1 MRQNCIL
8 IVEDEPNVA
17 FFLKEGLEVL
27 GQEYQVL
34 VADSAEAAL
43 GLLEERVPD
52 LLVTDLRL
60 PGMNGLDLVW
70 ILQERGLT
78 LPVLLITAYGS
89 DLVETRAA
97 RLGIS
102 AILSKPFGLQVF
114 LEQVMALLKTAVPVA
129 ELP

>member
-1 MRQNCIL
+1 MRQNYIL

-34 VADSAEAAL
+34 LADSAEAAL
-43 GLLEERVPD
+43 GLLEKQVPD

-89 DLVETRAA
+89 DLVETRAT
-97 RLGIS
+97 RLGIR

-114 LEQVMALLKTAVPVA
+114 LEQVTALLNTTVPVA
-129 ELP
+129 EPS

>member
-1 MRQNCIL
+1 MKQNYIL

-34 VADSAEAAL
+34 LADSAEAAL
-43 GLLEERVPD
+43 GLLEKQVPD

-70 ILQERGLT
+70 ILQERGLS

-97 RLGIS
+97 RLGIR

-114 LEQVMALLKTAVPVA
+114 LEQVTALLNTTVPVA
-129 ELP
+129 EPS

>member
-34 VADSAEAAL
+34 LADSAEAAL
-43 GLLEERVPD
+43 GLLEQQVPD

-70 ILQERGLT
+70 ILQERGFT

-89 DLVETRAA
+89 DLVEARAV
-97 RLGIS
+97 RLGIG

-114 LEQVMALLKTAVPVA
+114 LEQVMALLNTAVPVA

>member
-1 MRQNCIL
+1 MKPNRIL
-8 IVEDEPNVA
+8 IVEDEPAVA

-27 GQEYQVL
+27 GQEYQVW
-34 VADSAEAAL
+34 VVNSAEAAL
-43 GLLEERVPD
+43 NLMEEIERPD

-89 DLVETRAA
+89 DLVEARAA
-97 RLGIS
+97 GLGIQ
-102 AILSKPFGLQVF
+102 AILSKPFGLQLF
-114 LEQVMALLKTAVPVA
+114 LDQVMALLKTSLPV
-129 ELP
+129 L